1 MIPAVGGIVLLCI
14 QIANYS
20 YGKCGAHFEA
30 CFTTAG
36 NSIYSILIALWTTL
50 LCESWKRKESLLA
63 NKWLVRDYNSV
74 AFERKDYKA
83 ALTIDSDLKTAWKRV
98 YGADIGTAI
107 YLGIPISIF
116 FAISVIGVAV
126 GNRYLNEFFVRRA
139 ASYKPPTTPSP
150 ATMMIPTVFYVGAT
164 MILGEI
170 FKRVALWLVKSEN
183 HRTQAA
189 FESSLSFKRF
199 IFDFVNNY
207 VSLFFLAFW
216 DRSLAQL
223 AQNLF
228 TFLVFKQVLFNI
240 IEYLEYRVITAF
252 KIRRVSKHYDKLIL
266 QNPSQAD

>member
-1 MIPAVGGIVLLCI
+1 M
-14 QIANYS
+14 
-20 YGKCGAHFEA
+20 
-30 CFTTAG
+30 
-36 NSIYSILIALWTTL
+36 
-50 LCESWKRKESLLA
+50 
-63 NKWLVRDYNSV
+63 RDYNSV

-98 YGADIGTAI
+98 YGADIGKAI

-126 GNRYLNEFFVRRA
+126 GNRYLNEFFVDKA
-139 ASYKPPTTPSP
+139 ARQKPPTQPTT

-183 HRTQAA
+183 HRTHAA

-223 AQNLF
+223 AQNLI
-228 TFLVFKQVLFNI
+228 TFLVFKQIAFNV
-240 IEYLEYRVITAF
+240 IEYLQYRVVTAI
-252 KIRRVSKHYDKLIL
+252 KIGRINRHYDKLIK
-266 QNPSQAD
+266 NTPSQVD